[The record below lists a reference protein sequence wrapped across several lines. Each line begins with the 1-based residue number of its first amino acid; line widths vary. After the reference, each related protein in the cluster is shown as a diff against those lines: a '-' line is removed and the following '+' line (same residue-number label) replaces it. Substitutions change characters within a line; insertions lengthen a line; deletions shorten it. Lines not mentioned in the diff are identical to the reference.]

1 MCTYNNRFT
10 VSNTRRKISW
20 NWLSKVVIYHT
31 IIRLINAFFLYFIF
45 LVEIKL
51 SDAIVFNNNKIDSSR
66 KIEQITVIDAEKK
79 SHLITDIQWDFLL
92 ALFIPTIENK
102 IFDMPSV
109 IKFYKIPT
117 QQCFQDNA
125 NYYNLIQQLV
135 LKLILIA
142 LSVFE
147 V

>member
-51 SDAIVFNNNKIDSSR
+51 SDAIVFNNKIDSSR